1 MTPIA
6 SPTLRQRARIFLKL
20 AVRQRDFDPVR
31 ARSCWLACKLCLR
44 RSRDPFFV

>member
-1 MTPIA
+1 MKPIT
-6 SPTLRQRARIFLKL
+6 SPSLRRRARTFLKL
-20 AVRQRDFDPVR
+20 ARSQRQFDPHR